1 MSPQLLVG
9 IGSAIVGAY
18 VQIKK
23 QKAQDDHN
31 VMMLALKALAGHTE
45 AANEAESRGSGWMRG
60 FALVII
66 LAVGFG
72 GLIYA
77 AHQGIKVSQIVEVD
91 PIIDFLFL
99 KIGGGEKV
107 VEAEGFVIPKYVEE
121 SIISVIFFLF
131 GSSAAKR

>member
-1 MSPQLLVG
+1 MDPQLLIGIASAGVG
-9 IGSAIVGAY
+9 ALVQLKRQAQKDTHDIVMASIVGAS
-18 VQIKK
+18 K
-23 QKAQDDHN
+23 
-31 VMMLALKALAGHTE
+31 

-60 FALVII
+60 FALIII
-66 LAVGFG
+66 LTVGFG

-77 AHQGIKVSQIVEVD
+77 AHQGIKVSQIIEVE
-91 PIIDFLFL
+91 PIIDFLFI

-107 VEAEGFVIPKYVEE
+107 VEAEGFVIPRYVEE

>member
-1 MSPQLLVG
+1 MDPQLFIGIVSAGLGALV
-9 IGSAIVGAY
+9 
-18 VQIKK
+18 QLKK
-23 QKAQDDHN
+23 QGDQDRHDL
-31 VMMLALKALAGHTE
+31 VM
-45 AANEAESRGSGWMRG
+45 AAVRGATIAADSAESRGSGWMRG

-77 AHQGIKVSQIVEVD
+77 AHAQIKVSQIVTVE

-107 VEAEGFVIPKYVEE
+107 VQADGFVIPKYVEE